1 MDAFDRK
8 TDLVG
13 RGWSFPP
20 TFERAAGE
28 VVMVQDD
35 TDIRQS
41 LHILFS
47 TALRERIMLPAYGCT
62 LQDHVFDQIGM
73 PLFIE
78 LEDLIGKAILFFEPR
93 IIVNS
98 IDAEQDA
105 LNLGRVNIAIAYTI
119 RRSNTRSNMVYPF
132 YLSEGTS
139 VRRMIQP

>member
-1 MDAFDRK
+1 MDTFDRK
-8 TDLVG
+8 TDFLG

-35 TDIRQS
+35 VDIRQS

-62 LQDHVFDQIGM
+62 LQEHVFEPIGM
-73 PLFIE
+73 PLFTQ

-93 IIVNS
+93 ISVIS
-98 IDAEQDA
+98 IDAERDE
-105 LNLGRVNIAIAYTI
+105 LNLGRVNIAIVYTI

-139 VRRMIQP
+139 VRRIVQP